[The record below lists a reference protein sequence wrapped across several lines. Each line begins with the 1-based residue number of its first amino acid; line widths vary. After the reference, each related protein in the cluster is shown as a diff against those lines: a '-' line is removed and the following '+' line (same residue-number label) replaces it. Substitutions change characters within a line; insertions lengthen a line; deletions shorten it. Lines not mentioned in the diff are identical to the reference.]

1 MSQSFRMSRGG
12 VITGRV
18 YDVFG
23 DPIEGVR
30 VRALRVVMVDGQ
42 RRAIATG
49 VSARSDDTGW
59 YRLFGLAPGP
69 AIVMADTHAAPRV
82 RMRTPRSGRA
92 TCRRIIRASPTSAR
106 PICSRSTRRRRDG
119 MPTSGWQPAGRTA
132 FRGSRS
138 SRPDGRCGGGT
149 VSLASLPAS
158 EASLVIDT
166 SVRADGSFCLAS
178 VPSGDYLLTALG
190 AGTTGGAQ
198 EAAVQ
203 RLPVGGDMENFNVV
217 TSPGGIISGTIR
229 FEGEPPY
236 PPVEDVPLMLD
247 AIEFDGVPDEI
258 QRLRFRSDG
267 AFEIHGAMGSC
278 VIRLRQPIGQWH
290 LQRVVRLGRDITDE
304 PLGASRMDG
313 AEVVLSN
320 RLPAIEGTVRDRR
333 GVLLNN
339 YAVFVFP
346 TEPKLWIA
354 GSRAMRV
361 VPSNPV
367 GEFEVEG
374 LPPGSYFV
382 AATRHA
388 ARFDAND
395 HVLLKWLARS
405 ADRVSLY
412 EGSRETMELEF
423 R

>member
-1 MSQSFRMSRGG
+1 
-12 VITGRV
+12 
-18 YDVFG
+18 
-23 DPIEGVR
+23 VR

-69 AIVMADTHAAPRV
+69 AIVMADT
-82 RMRTPRSGRA
+82 TL
-92 TCRRIIRASPTSAR
+92 
-106 PICSRSTRRRRDG
+106 
-119 MPTSGWQPAGRTA
+119 PAGPDVDPAIKEGYVTTYFPGVSDISTADLLTINPVSQGRDADIRLATGRTYTVSGTVMPS
-132 FRGSRS
+132 RGRLQ
-138 SRPDGRCGGGT
+138 RGAA

-158 EASLVIDT
+158 DASLAIDT
-166 SVRADGSFCLAS
+166 TVRADGTFRFAS
-178 VPSGDYLLTALG
+178 VPAGDYQLTAVG
-190 AGTTGGAQ
+190 AESQ
-198 EAAVQ
+198 EAAVE
-203 RLPVGGDMENFNVV
+203 RLPVAGDMEAVNVV
-217 TSPGGIISGTIR
+217 TGPGGVVTGTIR
-229 FEGEPPY
+229 FEGDPPY
-236 PPVEDVPLMLD
+236 PAAEDVPLVLD
-247 AIEFDGVPDEI
+247 AIEFDGVPEEL

-267 AFEIHGAMGSC
+267 VFEIHGAMGSR
-278 VIRLRQPIGQWH
+278 VIRLRQAIGEWH

-304 PLGASRMDG
+304 PLGAARMDG

-346 TEPKLWIA
+346 TEPKLWIP

-361 VPSNPV
+361 APSNPV

-382 AATRHA
+382 AATRYA

-405 ADRVSLY
+405 AERVSLHQ
-412 EGSRETMELEF
+412 GRATLELEF
-423 R
+423 RR